1 MQQPRGPATLC
12 IKAKEIDAL
21 YDALGKIQRAFAAA
35 AIPWTL
41 TGGSA
46 LGAVRSASI
55 LFCDDDID
63 LAVLGRE
70 HFERARRALRA
81 IPGLR
86 HAPAG
91 GRNGLCWDRV
101 RPEASPGV
109 WVDVFLLVEY
119 ASLDALREAVA
130 SKRNGSPQDGA
141 VVAAA
146 VAPCAALPADAWPL
160 WHFGEI
166 EARGAGLA
174 IQKWP
179 GEFVTR
185 PELPFRGG
193 GHAFGPLADVP
204 LPPRPLSYL
213 VRAFG
218 DDCLAVYY
226 VDREHEQY
234 RTGNAAGAPPR
245 REKTALA
252 PELYRPVM
260 PSRRDARVRSD
271 HGLPRLRAKVAAMA
285 ATEGLEAP
293 PRLPPP
299 RLLVVSNGPVA
310 EAWERDAGH
319 GRYALG
325 WGAPIRA
332 ADVVRAAA
340 GYEAVVCA
348 TETVCANDLEPLRRA
363 CEKAG
368 VGCRV
373 VGERGDRT
381 PDGDDDPEAR
391 GFRRWCRAAVAGP
404 WYAPAGVAGDLD
416 APGFLR
422 GRVVLAARRAVLA
435 SGVRATPPKRPLVVL
450 AAGVGSRLRASANVT
465 LPKCCVDVGG
475 RSIFERMAG
484 NAAAAGVEAVVV
496 VVGFRRDVV
505 EAHVE
510 AACAK
515 LGIEA
520 TFVVND
526 DYASTNTCKSLLAA
540 LRAAPS
546 LLDGFLLA
554 DGDLVC
560 DAEVFDRVA
569 RFPGS
574 CAAVAR
580 PSPLAASSEDAEAVR
595 CLTNARHQI
604 TKIGKAIGPGSVGE
618 CVGLYGVSGSAVAG
632 ARLPFFLDA
641 SEASEY
647 YEDSFDRALRA
658 GGPRRLDMVAL
669 DVTGFACVEVDDG
682 EDLAAAV
689 GAVGVV
695 APPVVDGVAVADLPA
710 AEAAAEDAVA
720 PAAAVPETA
729 RHPEDGRVT
738 PCEGPGAE
746 DALPAADDV
755 ETVALPEAER
765 LDYARMKE
773 ELEAMKRTN
782 ADARA
787 LFRGLEIDDIDADLD
802 ALAGRPPAGDA
813 APAWNTR

>member
-55 LFCDDDID
+55 LFCDDDVD

-70 HFERARRALRA
+70 HFERARAARDPR
-81 IPGLR
+81 
-86 HAPAG
+86 
-91 GRNGLCWDRV
+91 
-101 RPEASPGV
+101 
-109 WVDVFLLVEY
+109 
-119 ASLDALREAVA
+119 
-130 SKRNGSPQDGA
+130 
-141 VVAAA
+141 AAA
-146 VAPCAALPADAWPL
+146 RARGRPQRPVLGPRRGRRQRRRSGAALPADAWPL

-204 LPPRPLSYL
+204 LPPRPLTYL

-234 RTGNAAGAPPR
+234 RTGNAAGAPPPR
-245 REKTALA
+245 RRRS
-252 PELYRPVM
+252 RP
-260 PSRRDARVRSD
+260 SSTVRSC
-271 HGLPRLRAKVAAMA
+271 RRATRASA
-285 ATEGLEAP
+285 ATTASRGCARRSRP
-293 PRLPPP
+293 WPRPRARGAPRLPPP

-310 EAWERDAGH
+310 GLERDAGH

-348 TETVCANDLEPLRRA
+348 AETVCANDLEPLRR
-363 CEKAG
+363 
-368 VGCRV
+368 
-373 VGERGDRT
+373 GER
-381 PDGDDDPEAR
+381 
-391 GFRRWCRAAVAGP
+391 AG
-404 WYAPAGVAGDLD
+404 AGCA
-416 APGFLR
+416 
-422 GRVVLAARRAVLA
+422 LAARGA
-435 SGVRATPPKRPLVVL
+435 
-450 AAGVGSRLRASANVT
+450 
-465 LPKCCVDVGG
+465 
-475 RSIFERMAG
+475 
-484 NAAAAGVEAVVV
+484 
-496 VVGFRRDVV
+496 
-505 EAHVE
+505 
-510 AACAK
+510 
-515 LGIEA
+515 
-520 TFVVND
+520 
-526 DYASTNTCKSLLAA
+526 
-540 LRAAPS
+540 RAAPS

-580 PSPLAASSEDAEAVR
+580 PSPLAASSEDAEARR

-618 CVGLYGVSGSAVAG
+618 CVGLYGVSGAAVAG

-689 GAVGVV
+689 GAVGV
-695 APPVVDGVAVADLPA
+695 
-710 AEAAAEDAVA
+710 
-720 PAAAVPETA
+720 TA

-802 ALAGRPPAGDA
+802 ALAGRPPVGDA

>member
-1 MQQPRGPATLC
+1 M
-12 IKAKEIDAL
+12 
-21 YDALGKIQRAFAAA
+21 Y
-35 AIPWTL
+35 
-41 TGGSA
+41 
-46 LGAVRSASI
+46 
-55 LFCDDDID
+55 
-63 LAVLGRE
+63 
-70 HFERARRALRA
+70 
-81 IPGLR
+81 
-86 HAPAG
+86 
-91 GRNGLCWDRV
+91 
-101 RPEASPGV
+101 
-109 WVDVFLLVEY
+109 
-119 ASLDALREAVA
+119 
-130 SKRNGSPQDGA
+130 KRQ
-141 VVAAA
+141 
-146 VAPCAALPADAWPL
+146 
-160 WHFGEI
+160 
-166 EARGAGLA
+166 
-174 IQKWP
+174 
-179 GEFVTR
+179 
-185 PELPFRGG
+185 
-193 GHAFGPLADVP
+193 
-204 LPPRPLSYL
+204 
-213 VRAFG
+213 
-218 DDCLAVYY
+218 
-226 VDREHEQY
+226 
-234 RTGNAAGAPPR
+234 
-245 REKTALA
+245 
-252 PELYRPVM
+252 
-260 PSRRDARVRSD
+260 
-271 HGLPRLRAKVAAMA
+271 
-285 ATEGLEAP
+285 
-293 PRLPPP
+293 
-299 RLLVVSNGPVA
+299 
-310 EAWERDAGH
+310 
-319 GRYALG
+319 ALG

-422 GRVVLAARRAVLA
+422 GRAVRAARRAVLA

-546 LLDGFLLA
+546 LLGGFLLA